1 MFLACIAAND
11 AVSRLAQQFLVS
23 VLMWLV
29 NFCISILCSFQLEIR
44 LKALIDRRAEKIQ
57 EQITAFIRD
66 QLYLYQV

>member
-11 AVSRLAQQFLVS
+11 AVSQLAQQFLVS